1 MAKLVNNNK
10 DNPKLGQRELEDGRI
25 SLYLEYYL
33 GRESIPVLDENGQ
46 PVLYETGKMAGTPKY
61 KVKHTRRKEN
71 LNIYLESTPRTPQER
86 SENKNKL
93 LLAKK
98 IRQEREQ
105 ELLENKEGYRLKK
118 DKAINFLDYFQNYID
133 NYTKRDYRGMCVAL
147 NRFKNFL
154 EESPEY
160 KMFKDSIKPNQLNRD
175 MMLSFTEYLQKRSVG
190 EGAKNIW
197 QKFKKV
203 VKHAVEHDV
212 IRKSPC
218 DGIVIKIDRHI
229 LKKEVLSLAEIQT
242 LMSTHYEGEN
252 PIIRRAF
259 ILCLYCG
266 LRFCDVKDLTFSN
279 VDYSNKLLRFE
290 QNKTKGH
297 SANSG
302 VVTPLNDDLLKL
314 IGYPSTGQ
322 DKNSFIF
329 PLPSHTMCLKA
340 LRRWTARAGIEK
352 HITWHCA
359 RHSFATNILINGA
372 NIKTVQSLMGHA
384 SLEETEKYTRAIDSL
399 KQDAINSLPM
409 LDSTNF

>member
-118 DKAINFLDYFQNYID
+118 DKAINFLDYFQNYIG

-314 IGYPSTGQ
+314 IGYPSTDQ
-322 DKNSFIF
+322 DKNSVIF